1 MWLNSNDIYSHQL
14 PAEMNRMQDTQDTPP
29 PSHGRLL
36 PITDSERCLDSK
48 QLHDLEQSFRQWA
61 ASSSRPDH
69 RNSRDRILLIF
80 LIIRYTGARL
90 NEALSLDPA
99 SDFDLD
105 NNIIRLGK
113 RHGGKDFN
121 SREVQIPGAISA
133 DIRTMTIDSASKWA
147 GGSVFRIDP
156 AHVRRK
162 FYERAASIT
171 IPSSLGTP
179 ETIRK
184 SRAVELMRS
193 NMPLP
198 VIQKILGHSTPN
210 LAASYVEFSDTEI
223 SHVAKYFADR
233 ENKRKTSARNSFFG
247 KISTIRTGDIQALV
261 EVVSVNGNI
270 ITSIITSD
278 SLTRIGLQPGM
289 LVTAEVKAPWIQLC
303 KDRNAPNCSAE
314 NLFQGRV
321 CRITKNRTTAEVVVC
336 LPDGTELCAIIT
348 EQSRRQ
354 MDIQNEDLLWS
365 FFDAFAVFLQV
376 D

>member
-1 MWLNSNDIYSHQL
+1 M
-14 PAEMNRMQDTQDTPP
+14 
-29 PSHGRLL
+29 
-36 PITDSERCLDSK
+36 
-48 QLHDLEQSFRQWA
+48 
-61 ASSSRPDH
+61 
-69 RNSRDRILLIF
+69 
-80 LIIRYTGARL
+80 

-121 SREVQIPGAISA
+121 SREVQIPGAIST

-247 KISTIRTGDIQALV
+247 KISTIGPGDIQALV
-261 EVVSVNGNI
+261 EVVSVSGNV
-270 ITSIITSD
+270 ITSIITSG
-278 SLTRIGLQPGM
+278 SLTRIGLKPGM

-314 NLFQGRV
+314 NLFQGTV
-321 CRITKNRTTAEVVVC
+321 CRITKNRTTAEVVVR
-336 LPDGTELCAIIT
+336 LPDSTELCAIIT
-348 EQSRRQ
+348 EKIRRQ
-354 MDIQNEDLLWS
+354 MDIQNEDLLWV
-365 FFDAFAVFLQV
+365 FFDAFAVVLHV

>member
-1 MWLNSNDIYSHQL
+1 
-14 PAEMNRMQDTQDTPP
+14 MN
-29 PSHGRLL
+29 
-36 PITDSERCLDSK
+36 EV
-48 QLHDLEQSFRQWA
+48 
-61 ASSSRPDH
+61 
-69 RNSRDRILLIF
+69 
-80 LIIRYTGARL
+80 
-90 NEALSLDPA
+90 LSLDPA
-99 SDFDLD
+99 KDFDLD
-105 NNIIRLGK
+105 DNTIRFGK
-113 RHGGKDFN
+113 RHGSKDFT
-121 SREVQIPGAISA
+121 SRAVQIPGTIST
-133 DIRTMTIDSASKWA
+133 DIRTMTIDSATRWP

-162 FYERAASIT
+162 FYEQAATIG

-247 KISTIRTGDIQALV
+247 KISTIRTGDIQTLV
-261 EVVSVNGNI
+261 EVVSVSGNI
-270 ITSIITSD
+270 VTSIITSG
-278 SLTRIGLQPGM
+278 SLTRIGLKPGM

-303 KDRNAPNCSAE
+303 KAQHAPNCSAE
-314 NLFQGRV
+314 NMFQGTV
-321 CRITKNRTTAEVVVC
+321 CRITKNRTTAEVVVR
-336 LPDGTELCAIIT
+336 LPDSTELCAIIT
-348 EQSRRQ
+348 EKIRRQ
-354 MDIQNEDLLWS
+354 MGIQNEDMLWV
-365 FFDAFAVFLQV
+365 FFDAFAVVLHV

>member
-1 MWLNSNDIYSHQL
+1 
-14 PAEMNRMQDTQDTPP
+14 
-29 PSHGRLL
+29 
-36 PITDSERCLDSK
+36 
-48 QLHDLEQSFRQWA
+48 
-61 ASSSRPDH
+61 
-69 RNSRDRILLIF
+69 
-80 LIIRYTGARL
+80 L

-247 KISTIRTGDIQALV
+247 KISTIGPGDIQALV
-261 EVVSVNGNI
+261 EVVSVSGNV
-270 ITSIITSD
+270 ITSIITSG
-278 SLTRIGLQPGM
+278 SLTRIGLKPGM

-314 NLFQGRV
+314 NLFQGTV
-321 CRITKNRTTAEVVVC
+321 CRITKNRTTAEVVVR
-336 LPDGTELCAIIT
+336 LPDSTELCAIIT
-348 EQSRRQ
+348 EKIRRQ
-354 MDIQNEDLLWS
+354 MDIQNEDLLWV
-365 FFDAFAVFLQV
+365 FFDAFAVVLHV

>member
-1 MWLNSNDIYSHQL
+1 M
-14 PAEMNRMQDTQDTPP
+14 
-29 PSHGRLL
+29 
-36 PITDSERCLDSK
+36 
-48 QLHDLEQSFRQWA
+48 
-61 ASSSRPDH
+61 
-69 RNSRDRILLIF
+69 
-80 LIIRYTGARL
+80 

-261 EVVSVNGNI
+261 EVVSVSGNV
-270 ITSIITSD
+270 ITSIITSG
-278 SLTRIGLQPGM
+278 SLTRIGLKPGM

-314 NLFQGRV
+314 NLFQGTV
-321 CRITKNRTTAEVVVC
+321 CRITKNRTTAEVVVR
-336 LPDGTELCAIIT
+336 LPDSTELCAIIT
-348 EQSRRQ
+348 EKIRRQ
-354 MDIQNEDLLWS
+354 MDIQNEDLLWV
-365 FFDAFAVFLQV
+365 FFDAFAVVLHV

>member
-1 MWLNSNDIYSHQL
+1 
-14 PAEMNRMQDTQDTPP
+14 MNRMQDPHDSPPP
-29 PSHGRLL
+29 PSHGRLF
-36 PITDSERCLDSK
+36 PVADSERCLDTK
-48 QLHDLEQSFRQWA
+48 QLHDLEQSFRAWVD
-61 ASSSRPDH
+61 SSKRPDH
-69 RNSRDRILLIF
+69 RHSRERILLIF

-90 NEALSLDPA
+90 NEVLSLDPA
-99 SDFDLD
+99 KDFDLD
-105 NNIIRLGK
+105 KNTIRFGK
-113 RHGGKDFN
+113 RHGAKDFN
-121 SREVQIPGAISA
+121 GREVQIPQTIA
-133 DIRTMTIDSASKWA
+133 DGIRAMTVDAEAKWP
-147 GGSVFRIDP
+147 GSSVFRIDP

-162 FYERAASIT
+162 FYEQAVT
-171 IPSSLGTP
+171 IGIPNTLGTP

-223 SHVAKYFADR
+223 SQVAKYFADR
-233 ENKRKTSARNSFFG
+233 ENKRKTSARNSFLG

-261 EVVSVNGNI
+261 EVVSISGNV

-278 SLTRIGLQPGM
+278 SLTRIGLKPGM

-314 NLFQGRV
+314 NLFQGTV
-321 CRITKNRTTAEVVVC
+321 CRITKNRTTAEVVVR
-336 LPDGTELCAIIT
+336 LPDSTELCAIIT
-348 EQSRRQ
+348 EKIRRQ
-354 MDIQNEDLLWS
+354 MDIQNEDLLWV
-365 FFDAFAVFLQV
+365 FFDAFAVVLHV

>member
-1 MWLNSNDIYSHQL
+1 M
-14 PAEMNRMQDTQDTPP
+14 
-29 PSHGRLL
+29 
-36 PITDSERCLDSK
+36 
-48 QLHDLEQSFRQWA
+48 
-61 ASSSRPDH
+61 
-69 RNSRDRILLIF
+69 
-80 LIIRYTGARL
+80 

-99 SDFDLD
+99 RDFDLE

-133 DIRTMTIDSASKWA
+133 DIRTMTIDSASKWP

-247 KISTIRTGDIQALV
+247 KISTIGPGDIQALV
-261 EVVSVNGNI
+261 EVVSVSGNV
-270 ITSIITSD
+270 ITSIITSG
-278 SLTRIGLQPGM
+278 SLTRIGLKPGM

-303 KDRNAPNCSAE
+303 KDLNAPNCSAE
-314 NLFQGRV
+314 NLFQGTV
-321 CRITKNRTTAEVVVC
+321 CRITKNRTTAEVVVR
-336 LPDGTELCAIIT
+336 LPDSTELCAIIT
-348 EQSRRQ
+348 EKIRRQ
-354 MDIQNEDLLWS
+354 MDIQNEDLLWV
-365 FFDAFAVFLQV
+365 FFDAFAVVLHV